1 MMFDMWLV
9 VPSFMTGMMCMRS
22 SSAYLASSTPP
33 GYGLLFLL
41 SFHFVSWCWLFLTK
55 LLCLLLLL
63 LLLLLLFLFLF
74 TTDR

>member
-9 VPSFMTGMMCMRS
+9 VPSFMTGMMCMRA
-22 SSAYLASSTPP
+22 SSAYLASCGPP
-33 GYGLLFLL
+33 GYELLFLL
-41 SFHFVSWCWLFLTK
+41 SFHVVGWCWLLLTK
-55 LLCLLLLL
+55 LLCVL